1 VFGLL
6 KMAVIGIV
14 FQIVLCILTAT
25 ACEIV
30 FLGMHLTKEKIVKTY
45 KEYEK

>member
-1 VFGLL
+1 MFNLL
-6 KMAVIGIV
+6 KMASIGLAL
-14 FQIVLCILTAT
+14 QILLCILTAT